1 MTGNWINIGS
11 GILRV
16 WCLTAPSHYPN
27 QNWHFDLRLQLH
39 ASPEGQWIKGMWWLV
54 DYNVLQRYI
63 LMLLIVV
70 GWHIC
75 DIYMCQ
81 WTGSSLVHVI
91 ACRMLGAKSLPEP
104 ILQLDPQKVFSEKSN
119 WNTTIFIQE
128 NVFENVG
135 FFLFRPQHVK
145 STLFQVIAFCYQ
157 AKVLTCTSSQSYIV
171 S

>member
-1 MTGNWINIGS
+1 MTPFGDKKLNQHW
-11 GILRV
+11 LRYIKGLMPDGTKPLPEPK
-16 WCLTAPSHYPN
+16 LTF
-27 QNWHFDLRLQLH
+27 WFTLQPH

-63 LMLLIVV
+63 LKLLIVV

-104 ILQLDPQKVFSEKSN
+104 ILQLDPRKYFQWNRIEIQQFPFEKMCLKMS
-119 WNTTIFIQE
+119 FFFYFAH
-128 NVFENVG
+128 NV
-135 FFLFRPQHVK
+135 LSQRYFR
-145 STLFQVIAFCYQ
+145 YM
-157 AKVLTCTSSQSYIV
+157 
-171 S
+171 